1 MKKLSPLQVSQK
13 LSQASG
19 DKASL
24 RWAKGQEARK
34 AAQPKKPKVWNVT
47 PFSKSAFSPISKWTT
62 IRDPKTGEV
71 VSMGGYYGDYTVPKG
86 TQYSYQ
92 QKRKN
97 LLGVIPRKPKTV
109 SGTYKKDTTAP
120 VLRYV
125 SAKGNQYV
133 LPKDVPTAGF
143 DKTKIKTGGTG
154 ENEKYWKAVNE
165 GQAQAAARR
174 VNKSGASMSVSAFG
188 VEHGGEI
195 AKANY
200 EPPNQ
205 DRGYRGGIGSGLNP
219 RSKTYVK
226 RGTAGARASRAI
238 GNEVVGGV
246 KGGVAGAVGGAALGA
261 LTRKPGA
268 IKVGAAIGGNA
279 GVGIGAVHG
288 AQVGR
293 EKNIKSGDTM
303 AFHRRTGAKAVGQH
317 KLGPMSGMRRY
328 GSTPLNNTL

>member
-47 PFSKSAFSPISKWTT
+47 PFSKS
-62 IRDPKTGEV
+62 
-71 VSMGGYYGDYTVPKG
+71 
-86 TQYSYQ
+86 
-92 QKRKN
+92 
-97 LLGVIPRKPKTV
+97 
-109 SGTYKKDTTAP
+109 
-120 VLRYV
+120 
-125 SAKGNQYV
+125 
-133 LPKDVPTAGF
+133 
-143 DKTKIKTGGTG
+143 
-154 ENEKYWKAVNE
+154 
-165 GQAQAAARR
+165 
-174 VNKSGASMSVSAFG
+174 GASMSVSAFG

-205 DRGYRGGIGSGLNP
+205 ERGYRGGIGSGLNP

-279 GVGIGAVHG
+279 GVGIGSVHG